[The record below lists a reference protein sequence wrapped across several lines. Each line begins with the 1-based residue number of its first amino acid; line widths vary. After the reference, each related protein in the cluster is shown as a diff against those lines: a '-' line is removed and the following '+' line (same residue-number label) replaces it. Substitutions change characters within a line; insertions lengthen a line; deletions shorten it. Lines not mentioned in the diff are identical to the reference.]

1 MLYPK
6 GVEGMPK
13 GERRSR
19 KEILSAQITEKQEKI
34 AVFSEKIQQLESDIT
49 ALQSE
54 VEAITEAEIK
64 AKQDAHDRE
73 LLNILKQHDMTKD
86 RLLDLLQ
93 QSWIRIVPR
102 WDYSQRG
109 MFFCV
114 IFVEIIWFMG
124 ENSL

>member
-1 MLYPK
+1 
-6 GVEGMPK
+6 MPK

-54 VEAITEAEIK
+54 VDAITEAEIK
-64 AKQDAHDRE
+64 AQQEAQDRE

-93 QSWIRIVPR
+93 QS
-102 WDYSQRG
+102 
-109 MFFCV
+109 
-114 IFVEIIWFMG
+114 
-124 ENSL
+124 